1 MLREIVSV
9 LFVVVEVLSIIYV
22 LSSIIMNGVIS
33 WKCLS
38 NNVKIN
44 ITVAKKEEK

>member
-9 LFVVVEVLSIIYV
+9 LFTVVEVLSIAYV

-33 WKCLS
+33 WKCLF
-38 NNVKIN
+38 NNIKIN

>member
-1 MLREIVSV
+1 MLREIASV
-9 LFVVVEVLSIIYV
+9 LCVVAEVLSIIYV
-22 LSSIIMNGVIS
+22 LSSIIMTGVIT

-38 NNVKIN
+38 NNIKIN